1 MPMKSFFK
9 HPIISGVI
17 VGVIVLI
24 IGLIV
29 TPMIAPVKWQSFY
42 EVIKTI
48 GLFIINILSYGVPV
62 WIIIIIGVAY
72 LFLIKM
78 VKRFSA
84 NIEPDF
90 TSYTSD
96 VLDDIHWE
104 WGWFKS
110 IYQGGYD
117 FKGNSPVP
125 ICKRCQG
132 YLVVR
137 TRGYHIKF
145 LECESCGFNK
155 SLENSEFVEYQD
167 KIKREIYRKVR
178 TGQWKADSR

>member
-1 MPMKSFFK
+1 MLMNSFFK
-9 HPIISGVI
+9 HPIIASVI
-17 VGVIVLI
+17 SAFVI
-24 IGLIV
+24 GAIV
-29 TPMIAPVKWQSFY
+29 TPIVAYVKSQSFY
-42 EVIKTI
+42 EAIKTI
-48 GLFIINILSYGVPV
+48 CVFIIKILTYGVSV
-62 WIIIIIGVAY
+62 WILIIIAIIY
-72 LFLIKM
+72 FFLKKM

-96 VLDDIHWE
+96 VLDDIYWE
-104 WGWFKS
+104 WGWFQS

-137 TRGYHIKF
+137 TRGYHIDY

-155 SLENSEFVEYQD
+155 SLENLEFKEYQD
-167 KIKREIYRKVR
+167 KIKREIYRRVR
-178 TGQWKADSR
+178 IGQWKTDAK